1 MPAGTDG
8 LADAGLSALA
18 ILATEAAG
26 TEQHHL
32 RAVQLPV
39 SLVTATAVVQALDGE
54 GPIAQAAELG

>member
-1 MPAGTDG
+1 M
-8 LADAGLSALA
+8 SALA